1 MDNFEIKIN
10 DVGEGVEEEEIVEW
24 NVKVGEIVRE
34 EDIIDDVM
42 KEKEKVEIKL

>member
-42 KEKEKVEIKL
+42 KEKEKVEIK